1 MAKQDYYETLGVA
14 RDAEADAIKK
24 AYRKLAMQYHP
35 DRNPGD
41 ETAEHRFK
49 EVSEAYDVLKDPQKR
64 AAYDRFGHAAF
75 DGSAGGRGGGGFDFN
90 FGAGFADIFDEMFGD
105 FMGGRGGGAARGAD
119 LRYNME
125 ITLEEAFH
133 GKTAEIRVP
142 TSVTC
147 DSCAGTGA
155 AKGSAPIACGT
166 CKGRG
171 RVRAQ
176 QGFFTIER
184 TCPSC
189 HGAGRVIENPCPACR
204 GAGRVQREK
213 ALKVNIPAGVEDGTR
228 IRLAGEG
235 EAGVRGAAPGDL
247 YIFLSVAPHRLFQRN
262 NADIYCR
269 APIPMTTAALGGS
282 IEVPTIDGQRARIN
296 VPGGTQNSRQ
306 FRLKGKGMRILRSNA
321 RGDMYV
327 EVNVETPMN
336 LTKRQQELLREF
348 EAESEGK
355 KTSPESE
362 GFFGRV
368 KEFWED
374 LTE

>member
-1 MAKQDYYETLGVA
+1 MAKQDYYETLGVS

-24 AYRKLAMQYHP
+24 AYRKLAMQFHP

-41 ETAEHRFK
+41 SMAEHRFK
-49 EVSEAYDVLKDPQKR
+49 EVNEAYDVLKDPQKR

-75 DGSAGGRGGGGFDFN
+75 DGSGGARGGGFDFN

-105 FMGGRGGGAARGAD
+105 FMGARGGGAARGAD

-125 ITLEEAFH
+125 ISLEEAFH

-142 TSVTC
+142 SSVTC

-155 AKGSAPIACGT
+155 AKGSSPITCGT

-176 QGFFTIER
+176 QGFFAIER

-189 HGAGRVIENPCPACR
+189 HGAGRVLENPCTACR

-213 ALKVNIPAGVEDGTR
+213 ALKVNIPTGVEDGTR

-247 YIFLSVAPHRLFQRN
+247 YIFLTVMPHRLFQRN
-262 NADIYCR
+262 NADIHCR
-269 APIPMTTAALGGS
+269 VPIPMTTAALGGS

-296 VPGGTQNSRQ
+296 VPSGTQNSRQ

-336 LTKRQQELLREF
+336 LTKRQEELLREF
-348 EAESEGK
+348 ESESKGK
-355 KTSPESE
+355 KTSPESD
-362 GFFGRV
+362 GFFARV

>member
-1 MAKQDYYETLGVA
+1 MAKPDYYETLGVA
-14 RDAEADAIKK
+14 RDAEPDAIKK

-41 ETAEHRFK
+41 STAEHRFK
-49 EVSEAYDVLKDPQKR
+49 EVNEAYDVLKDAQKR

-75 DGSAGGRGGGGFDFN
+75 DGSGGGRGAGGFDFN

-105 FMGGRGGGAARGAD
+105 FMGGRGGGTARGAD

-125 ITLEEAFH
+125 ISLEEAFH
-133 GKTAEIRVP
+133 GKTAEIHVP
-142 TSVTC
+142 SSVTC

-269 APIPMTTAALGGS
+269 VPIPMTTAALGGS

-296 VPGGTQNSRQ
+296 VPGGTQNSRR

-336 LTKRQQELLREF
+336 LTKRQEELLREF
-348 EAESEGK
+348 EAESKGE

-362 GFFGRV
+362 GFFARV